1 MDSDLPPCPITG
13 RPAKRRVHGV
23 AAAVLVRMWR
33 FAGAGDVSSL
43 LPAAG
48 QVVLYESDTGLYFFH
63 PRIAGDEAFYTHFY
77 SAHRAYSLIS
87 ARPHGRVEFQYA
99 AQYIP
104 PGSLV
109 LDVGCGNGELGE
121 HLLHCIYRGLD
132 PYAGPGASP
141 AVLRE
146 TLEQHLAGARGCYD
160 VVTAFQVIEHVADPR
175 GFAVQLLEL
184 LKPGGILIIGAP
196 LHPSPLTEIPN
207 LLINAPPHHLTW
219 WNSSACAALAEALR
233 LVPIEISEVG
243 YSPHEAIIYWM
254 HRLTLVRPGTGG
266 DERYFAHR
274 WAWHMNL
281 VLSYL
286 LGRVINRLLPPPGSG
301 RPCNVILIARKS

>member
-1 MDSDLPPCPITG
+1 
-13 RPAKRRVHGV
+13 
-23 AAAVLVRMWR
+23 MWY
-33 FAGAGDVSSL
+33 FAGAGDVSRL

-63 PRIAGDEAFYTHFY
+63 PRFAGDEDFYTRFY
-77 SAHRAYSLIS
+77 SVHGAHSLIS
-87 ARPHGRVEFQYA
+87 ARPHGRVEYQFA
-99 AQYIP
+99 SKHVPSGA
-104 PGSLV
+104 LV

-121 HLLHCIYRGLD
+121 HLPHCHYRGLD
-132 PYAGPGASP
+132 PYAGSSASP

-146 TLEQHLAGARGCYD
+146 TLEQHLPSAHGIYD

-175 GFAVQLLEL
+175 AFTSQLVEL
-184 LKPGGILIIGAP
+184 LKPGGTLIIGAP

-219 WNSSACAALAEALR
+219 WNSSAFAALVATLG
-233 LVPIEISEVG
+233 LSPIEISEVG

-254 HRLTLVRPGTGG
+254 HRLTLVRPGTDG

-274 WAWHMNL
+274 WVWHLNL
-281 VLSYL
+281 ILSYL
-286 LGRVINRLLPPPGSG
+286 LGRMINRLLPPPASG
-301 RPCNVILIARKS
+301 RPCNVILIARKPIIPSTVLNVLDSTLKSVA